1 MDRGALQA
9 MVHSAA
15 KNQTQLKQLSPCIHT
30 HTHTHVLDSSP
41 CFTDE
46 ETEAR
51 EVNLDSYIQY
61 FINVLPG

>member
-1 MDRGALQA
+1 

-15 KNQTQLKQLSPCIHT
+15 KNQTQLKQLSVCTHTHT

-51 EVNLDSYIQY
+51 EVNLDSYIWY
-61 FINVLPG
+61 FINVLSG